1 MRSTKTRPVGRHGL
15 VSSFRVADDI
25 RVLLGEKSH
34 SDSEFFCIILLH
46 RTQYLFMDR
55 AYHLS
60 MSRIYLSVPAGR
72 IAADAFVR
80 GVPEDDEEEEEQEDD
95 QEEGEEDDD
104 EGEGY

>member
-1 MRSTKTRPVGRHGL
+1 L

-25 RVLLGEKSH
+25 WVLLGEKSH

-46 RTQYLFMDR
+46 RTEYLFMDR

-60 MSRIYLSVPAGR
+60 MSRTYLSVPADR
-72 IAADAFVR
+72 IVAADAFVR
-80 GVPEDDEEEEEQEDD
+80 GVPEEEEEEEEEEDD

-104 EGEGY
+104 EGEGYSE